1 MGSINNG
8 RKKHYSPKMPR
19 RRAEEGLVNEASRA
33 KEFGG
38 NSLKKIRKEKVT
50 ERESTREVIVEENRI
65 WMNST
70 ERLTEIVE
78 ELQEGRGMTLREVM
92 EAIYEKCPIALKLAG
107 ILLKIV
113 R

>member
-38 NSLKKIRKEKVT
+38 NTLKKIRKEKVT
-50 ERESTREVIVEENRI
+50 ERESTREVIVEEKRI
-65 WMNST
+65 WMNSI
-70 ERLTEIVE
+70 ERLTEIEE
-78 ELQEGRGMTLREVM
+78 ELQEGRGITLM
-92 EAIYEKCPIALKLAG
+92 EAIKEKCPDIALQLAVFV
-107 ILLKIV
+107 LKKIV